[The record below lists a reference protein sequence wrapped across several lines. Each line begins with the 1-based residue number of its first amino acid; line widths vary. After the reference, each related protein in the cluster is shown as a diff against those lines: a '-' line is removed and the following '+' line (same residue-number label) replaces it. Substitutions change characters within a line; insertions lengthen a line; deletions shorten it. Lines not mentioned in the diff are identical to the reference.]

1 MVGIVLAKSLPSP
14 SCYLTHTTEHVRDSV
29 LLLKRISSP
38 SATPSIL
45 DVDTERARMSR
56 AVTRDSCHQSFYNF
70 WIVSS
75 SWSISSQTT
84 LSSIL
89 DIYCSCQNIYT
100 PVDLA
105 LYSVIRRGNAK
116 LWPVLDNAHTACGN
130 ISILYLN
137 WSIPCLTRKR
147 LIEQVY

>member
-1 MVGIVLAKSLPSP
+1 MVGIVLAKSPPSP
-14 SCYLTHTTEHVRDSV
+14 SCCLTHTTEHARDSV

-75 SWSISSQTT
+75 SWSISSQAT

-105 LYSVIRRGNAK
+105 LSFAIQ
-116 LWPVLDNAHTACGN
+116 
-130 ISILYLN
+130 
-137 WSIPCLTRKR
+137 RKIVR
-147 LIEQVY
+147 S